1 MTPPRLSVIACF
13 MLAFAIG
20 SASTGALSQSKEDAF
35 TDAIRRANPE
45 NAARDF
51 YVERAVRERVYRE
64 TLFAG
69 QSAASTSVFVNTYG
83 SRARYPTSGSLEGAR
98 KCTCYLPENMRGWN
112 GGSLTQG
119 EIVELCW
126 RQCF

>member
-1 MTPPRLSVIACF
+1 MTLPRLQAIACF
-13 MLAFAIG
+13 LLAGAI
-20 SASTGALSQSKEDAF
+20 SAASTGALAQSKEDAF

-45 NAARDF
+45 NALRD
-51 YVERAVRERVYRE
+51 YYAERELRERVYRE
-64 TLFAG
+64 TYFSG

-83 SRARYPTSGSLEGAR
+83 SRSRYPTSGSLEGAR
-98 KCTCYLPENMRGWN
+98 KCTCYLPENLRGWN
-112 GGSLTQG
+112 GGPLTQG